1 MARSNVFRMSRRWAM
16 LGVVVVVT
24 ALVMTMIWRDLF
36 VVGESGLQL
45 DGPRAPTDVPV
56 WLSDL
61 GSGVQ
66 LQGQH
71 DGARWTEQ
79 QFCTQV
85 DGAGGATSEG
95 VQRLRS
101 IISRHIHTSLEETG
115 RIPIRP
121 DGSDELACVFIGQT
135 PWELFPQFES
145 MRPVTVDGVSGFVG
159 ELSEDVL
166 SGRADLYEPLR
177 FHPDDG
183 LQNDHRL
190 YREIAWLRGP
200 ERQLLGGP
208 ATVVWWNKDGIHY
221 VIIGQSKPPITEDVL
236 LRMAN
241 SLELARPLER

>member
-1 MARSNVFRMSRRWAM
+1 MSRRWVI
-16 LGVVVVVT
+16 LGIVVVVT
-24 ALVMTMIWRDLF
+24 ALVMAMIWRDLF

-45 DGPRAPTDVPV
+45 GGPRTSTDVPV

-71 DGARWTEQ
+71 DGARWTEH

-101 IISRHIHTSLEETG
+101 TISRHIHTSLEETG

-166 SGRADLYEPLR
+166 SGRAEPYGLLG
-177 FHPDDG
+177 FQPDDDP
-183 LQNDHRL
+183 QNRQIQML
-190 YREIAWLRGP
+190 YMQISRLRGP
-200 ERQLLGGP
+200 EGQLLGGP